1 MSLTLKII
9 AMIITGLAGIGLG
22 TLIMFF
28 IMK

>member
-22 TLIMFF
+22 TLIMFM